1 MNDNVTKYN
10 WKERKNNKKRNRRKH
25 LQKKKYIINKFKEKM
40 AKMHK
45 N

>member
-25 LQKKKYIINKFKEKM
+25 LQKKKIYN
-40 AKMHK
+40 
-45 N
+45 